1 MMEQHI
7 TRVSEAREEAVGSG
21 CDHGPSV
28 ALVNPLQLLMAWVW
42 PVPPAL
48 FTRCDAHQRPIRF
61 PQGKGSIKPFKILIV

>member
-48 FTRCDAHQRPIRF
+48 FTRCDALIRS
-61 PQGKGSIKPFKILIV
+61 GPFHKLNLCDHLRSH